1 MSDDYQGP
9 GLLRQWTA
17 PPTVIAIVVA
27 TVTVYGGWV
36 VQQERLDVLRVRI
49 EAVERDFARREV
61 LAVELQRINDRLYSI
76 EQKLGDRS
84 PLVR

>member
-1 MSDDYQGP
+1 MSDEHGP

-27 TVTVYGGWV
+27 SVTMYGGWV

-76 EQKLGDRS
+76 EQKLGSARS
-84 PLVR
+84 PLLQ